1 MQKAIIIG
9 ASIIIGF
16 VIHAYILN
24 SNVQQTAGEHCV
36 EQMKKTD
43 EYKNKNPYDKESF
56 IAYRCASYSN

>member
-16 VIHAYILN
+16 VVHAYILN

-36 EQMKKTD
+36 DQVKKSSA
-43 EYKNKNPYDKESF
+43 YKNANREERKTLVGF
-56 IAYRCASYSN
+56 HCASYSN